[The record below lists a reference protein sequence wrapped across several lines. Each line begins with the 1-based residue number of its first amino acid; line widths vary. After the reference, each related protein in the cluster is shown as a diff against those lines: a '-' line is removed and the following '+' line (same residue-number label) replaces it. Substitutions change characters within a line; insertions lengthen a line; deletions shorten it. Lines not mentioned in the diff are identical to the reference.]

1 MHPKEIL
8 DFAVNW
14 FFMKIF
20 RSSNS
25 EVIAE
30 CRRYFQFNIPSELN
44 QNKIEKKK
52 IKFERNYNRCTI
64 LRDMRVRQWNI
75 VVVHLFKLY

>member
-1 MHPKEIL
+1 
-8 DFAVNW
+8 
-14 FFMKIF
+14 MKIF
-20 RSSNS
+20 RSNNS

-30 CRRYFQFNIPSELN
+30 CRRYFQFNLPSEL
-44 QNKIEKKK
+44 IEKKK

-64 LRDMRVRQWNI
+64 GLLRDMCVRQWNI